1 MRETYNG
8 GIYDIN
14 GDDNSYYNTLYSN
27 MFKRFYL
34 VYTLDRIVQYIDS
47 LYDEQS
53 LPSQKANELFLILE
67 EKGQLELKDSI
78 EKCSG
83 LFFDILMNMLDENS
97 DTNWI
102 NNKDISDKLSRQ
114 KETEKQDL
122 INDLEGQ
129 TSEKRTSTVELQNA
143 GIINWFKDFSSKNL
157 ERIKD
162 EKYTTG
168 IEEERLNS
176 IKELLL
182 ENQTEM
188 EVSEQF
194 GTDMDLLLKQV
205 NLFAPVN
212 NEEEEGF
219 DQHDVDRED
228 EGDDDGDHDGDYRED

>member
-1 MRETYNG
+1 
-8 GIYDIN
+8 
-14 GDDNSYYNTLYSN
+14 
-27 MFKRFYL
+27 
-34 VYTLDRIVQYIDS
+34 
-47 LYDEQS
+47 
-53 LPSQKANELFLILE
+53 
-67 EKGQLELKDSI
+67 
-78 EKCSG
+78 
-83 LFFDILMNMLDENS
+83 MLDENS

-102 NNKDISDKLSRQ
+102 HNKDISDKLSRQ

-194 GTDMDLLLKQV
+194 GTDMDLLLKQA

-212 NEEEEGF
+212 NEAEEGF
-219 DQHDVDRED
+219 DQHDVDREE
-228 EGDDDGDHDGDYRED
+228 EGDDDGDHDGNYRED